1 MVTGG
6 GGHIGGAMSEAL
18 AELGAA
24 IAIVDLSEEALIPN
38 AKLYEDLDLDSLD
51 AIDLAVKLKND
62 MGVTLNEEEMRSLIE
77 FSDLI
82 DLMDKKLNTSSSD
95 VT

>member
-1 MVTGG
+1 MTRDQINKMV
-6 GGHIGGAMSEAL
+6 IDVLREAF
-18 AELGAA
+18 
-24 IAIVDLSEEALIPN
+24 DLSEEALIPN

-51 AIDLAVKLKND
+51 AIDLAVKLKDD

-82 DLMDKKLNTSSSD
+82 DLLEKKMNTSSSD

>member
-1 MVTGG
+1 MTRDEINKMVVNVLRE
-6 GGHIGGAMSEAL
+6 SF
-18 AELGAA
+18 
-24 IAIVDLSEEALIPN
+24 DLSEEALIPN

-77 FSDLI
+77 FSDLV
-82 DLMDKKLNTSSSD
+82 DLMEKKLNTSSSD

>member
-1 MVTGG
+1 MVVDVLRE
-6 GGHIGGAMSEAL
+6 SF
-18 AELGAA
+18 
-24 IAIVDLSEEALIPN
+24 DLSEEALIPN

>member
-1 MVTGG
+1 MTRDEINKMVVDVLRE
-6 GGHIGGAMSEAL
+6 SF
-18 AELGAA
+18 
-24 IAIVDLSEEALIPN
+24 DLSEEALIPN

-51 AIDLAVKLKND
+51 AIDLAVKLKDD

-77 FSDLI
+77 FSDLV
-82 DLMDKKLNTSSSD
+82 DLMEKKLNTSSSD

>member
-1 MVTGG
+1 MTRDEINKMVVDVLRE
-6 GGHIGGAMSEAL
+6 SF
-18 AELGAA
+18 
-24 IAIVDLSEEALIPN
+24 DLSEEALIPN

>member
-1 MVTGG
+1 MTRHEINKMVIDTLE
-6 GGHIGGAMSEAL
+6 EAF
-18 AELGAA
+18 
-24 IAIVDLSEEALIPN
+24 DLSAEDLVPN

-62 MGVTLNEEEMRSLIE
+62 TGITLDEGEMRSLIE
-77 FSDLI
+77 LSDLI
-82 DLMDKKLNTSSSD
+82 DLLEKKINISHPD

>member
-1 MVTGG
+1 MTRDEINKMV
-6 GGHIGGAMSEAL
+6 IDVLREAF
-18 AELGAA
+18 
-24 IAIVDLSEEALIPN
+24 DLSEEALIPN

-51 AIDLAVKLKND
+51 AIDLAVKLKDD

>member
-1 MVTGG
+1 MV
-6 GGHIGGAMSEAL
+6 IDVLREAF
-18 AELGAA
+18 
-24 IAIVDLSEEALIPN
+24 DLSEEALIPN

-62 MGVTLNEEEMRSLIE
+62 MGVTLSEEEMRSLIE
-77 FSDLI
+77 FSDLV
-82 DLMDKKLNTSSSD
+82 DLMEKKLNTSSSD

>member
-1 MVTGG
+1 MTREEINKMVIDVLRETF
-6 GGHIGGAMSEAL
+6 
-18 AELGAA
+18 
-24 IAIVDLSEEALIPN
+24 DLSAEALIPN

-77 FSDLI
+77 LSDLV
-82 DLMDKKLNTSSSD
+82 DLMEKKLNASSSD

>member
-1 MVTGG
+1 MTRDEINKMV
-6 GGHIGGAMSEAL
+6 IDVLREAF
-18 AELGAA
+18 
-24 IAIVDLSEEALIPN
+24 DLSAEALIPN

-51 AIDLAVKLKND
+51 AIDLAVKLKDD

-77 FSDLI
+77 FSDLV
-82 DLMDKKLNTSSSD
+82 DLMEKKLNASSSD

>member
-1 MVTGG
+1 MVVDVLRE
-6 GGHIGGAMSEAL
+6 SF
-18 AELGAA
+18 
-24 IAIVDLSEEALIPN
+24 DLSEEALIPN

-62 MGVTLNEEEMRSLIE
+62 MGVTLNEEETRSLIE
-77 FSDLI
+77 FSDLV
-82 DLMDKKLNTSSSD
+82 DLMEKKLNTSSSD

>member
-1 MVTGG
+1 MV
-6 GGHIGGAMSEAL
+6 IDVLREAF
-18 AELGAA
+18 
-24 IAIVDLSEEALIPN
+24 DLSEEALIPN

-51 AIDLAVKLKND
+51 AIDLAVKLKDD

-82 DLMDKKLNTSSSD
+82 DLMDKKLNISSSD

>member
-1 MVTGG
+1 MTRDEINKMV
-6 GGHIGGAMSEAL
+6 IDVLREAF
-18 AELGAA
+18 
-24 IAIVDLSEEALIPN
+24 DLSEEALIPN

>member
-1 MVTGG
+1 MTRDEINKMV
-6 GGHIGGAMSEAL
+6 IDVLREAF
-18 AELGAA
+18 
-24 IAIVDLSEEALIPN
+24 DLSEEALIPN

-51 AIDLAVKLKND
+51 AIDLAVKLKDD

-82 DLMDKKLNTSSSD
+82 DLMEKKLNTSSSD